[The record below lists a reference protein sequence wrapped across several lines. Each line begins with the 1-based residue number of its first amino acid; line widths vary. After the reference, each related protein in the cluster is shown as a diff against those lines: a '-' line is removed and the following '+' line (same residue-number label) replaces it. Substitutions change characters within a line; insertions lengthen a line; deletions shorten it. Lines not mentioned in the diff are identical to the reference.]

1 MAELDRSVSE
11 LDLSTAVPVGSLF
24 FLSVEDQQSSS
35 GYASKKISSE
45 NVANQ
50 FLTAYSILT
59 LNTDSKNVVGAIN
72 EVKGKELIG
81 TLTAG
86 QTTLTITDAAI
97 LTTSTIDIYVDV
109 YGINPEDVQVVA
121 GSITMTF
128 PVQAANLG
136 VKVVI
141 R

>member
-11 LDLSTAVPVGSLF
+11 LDQTTAVPVGSLF

-35 GYASKKISSE
+35 GYASKKIASE
-45 NVANQ
+45 NVAIQ

-59 LNTDSKNVVGAIN
+59 LNTDSKNVIGAIN
-72 EVKGKELIG
+72 EVKGTELTG

-86 QTTLTITDAAI
+86 QTTLSITDAAI
-97 LTTSTIDIYVDV
+97 LTTSTIDIYTDV
-109 YGINPEDVQVVA
+109 FGINPEDVQVTT

-128 PVQAANLG
+128 PVQASNIG

-141 R
+141 K